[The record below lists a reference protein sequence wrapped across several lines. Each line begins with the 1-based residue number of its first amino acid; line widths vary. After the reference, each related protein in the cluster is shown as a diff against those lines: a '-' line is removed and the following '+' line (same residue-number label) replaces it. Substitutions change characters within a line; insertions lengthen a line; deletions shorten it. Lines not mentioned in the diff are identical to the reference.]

1 MYKVI
6 KDDLEF
12 TYKDK
17 ENEAH
22 PLKLKPTIKGGIKLS
37 NVEIIDEKL
46 IRRMILKKVSKELD
60 KIIET
65 FSIYFD
71 LEEEEATSAESLLL
85 SDIDRLRGIILN
97 KYSNYLNKADIKS
110 FLDKIK
116 FLEDQIKLKKED
128 LKLKEEVKRTV
139 K

>member
-12 TYKDK
+12 TYKDSDNK
-17 ENEAH
+17 AH
-22 PLKLKPTIKGGIKLS
+22 PLKLKPTIKGGVKLS
-37 NVEIIDEKL
+37 SVEIIDEKL
-46 IRRMILKKVSKELD
+46 IRKMILKKVSKELD

-71 LEEEEATSAESLLL
+71 LEEEEASSAESLLL

-97 KYSNYLNKADIKS
+97 KYSNYLSKADIKS

-128 LKLKEEVKRTV
+128 LELKEEVKRTV

>member
-46 IRRMILKKVSKELD
+46 IRKMILKKVSKELD

-116 FLEDQIKLKKED
+116 FLEDQVKLKKED
-128 LKLKEEVKRTV
+128 LELKEEVKRTV